1 MQNKNSQNILNL
13 NSNEAID
20 FFMRADQYHG
30 FELPEYFVFDDLL
43 ESVKNTI
50 ADRPYEECLA
60 MGKLPDDIVD
70 VNLDIL
76 LNKDGRY
83 AVRPIVL
90 PNPFLYYF
98 MVRELCDAT
107 GWAIVKD
114 LFEKFSVPHITSCA
128 LPVIATKKEAFHKSA
143 TILNWWNAME
153 QRSVELSLEYHY
165 MFVTDI
171 TNCYGSINPQAFD
184 WAFDLKNTKYER
196 KSDFPIA
203 KNVQKYLRAFQ
214 QGRNIGIPQGSAI
227 FDFASEIILGY
238 SDLLLHEAIDR
249 EGIDVQYEIIRYR
262 DDYRIFCNDK
272 GALERI
278 SYILQHVLE
287 GLNFRMNS
295 KKTKISESIVTDSI
309 KPDKLFYIYNTPIF
323 NKKGVDFDSFE
334 KHLLYIL
341 MFARQYPDSGS
352 IRTMLSDIDK
362 RIAEHLKPYEVEE
375 LWFSLDSGK
384 NEITKIKRQRLLTG
398 GSVRAMSAVCTQI
411 ALENVGCCHYAL
423 RVLSRMVDSLKDEDE
438 KMDIIDKVYEKL
450 CHQPNSTY
458 NQLWL
463 QNITYLRDKKNGS
476 SPYTMRL
483 CRLAAGDKVELWNNE
498 WLKKEYRKC
507 ITSNSV
513 IDKNSLKKL
522 SPIITFREARAYDDM
537 VANEVKEG
545 KHKKKK
551 VVRKPQ
557 ATAKTVAATPSAP
570 TGAAVTYREIFEKF
584 LDEDALSKNSLQRV
598 INKFDNIYTDQDIEG
613 FKEMFGDKW
622 ESELD
627 KFKREFYDHQ
637 TKIDPNG
644 QYLLK
649 TTLTRLNVSESV
661 IEKLVEAI
669 RKNHDIKGDSVISS
683 KPQATAKTVAATP
696 SAPTDG
702 AVTYRE
708 IFEKFLDEDALS
720 KNSLQRVINK
730 FDNIYTD
737 QDIEGFKE
745 MFGDKWESELDKFK
759 REFYDHQTK
768 IDPNGQYLL
777 KTTLT
782 RLNVSESVI
791 EKLVEAIRK
800 NHDLKGDDG
809 VSLCRI

>member
-1 MQNKNSQNILNL
+1 MQKKTSQNILCL

-20 FFMRADQYHG
+20 FFMKADQYHG

-43 ESVKNTI
+43 KDVRNAI

-60 MGKLPDDIVD
+60 KGMLPDDIAD

-83 AVRPIVL
+83 AVRPIIL

-98 MVRELCDAT
+98 LVRELCNET
-107 GWAIVKD
+107 GWAVVKE
-114 LFEKFSVPHITSCA
+114 LFEKFAVPHITSCA

-143 TILNWWNAME
+143 TILNWWNSME

-184 WAFDLKNTKYER
+184 WAFDLKNTLYER
-196 KSDFPIA
+196 KSDSLIA

-238 SDLLLHEAIDR
+238 SDLLLHEAIAR
-249 EGIDVQYEIIRYR
+249 EGIDTQYEIIRYR

-375 LWFSLDSGK
+375 FWISLKDDEGG
-384 NEITKIKRQRLLTG
+384 IKKVMRQRPLTG

-423 RVLSRMVDSLKDEDE
+423 RVLSRMVDSLKDEEE
-438 KMDIIDKVYEKL
+438 KLDIINKVYEKL
-450 CHQPNSTY
+450 CNQPNSTY

-463 QNITYLRDKKNGS
+463 QNITYLRDKKNGT
-476 SPYTMRL
+476 SPYSMRL
-483 CRLAAGDKVELWNNE
+483 CRLAAGEDVELWNNE
-498 WLKKEYRKC
+498 WLKEEYREC
-507 ITSNSV
+507 ISSNSV
-513 IDKNSLKKL
+513 IDEDSLKKL
-522 SPIITFREARAYDDM
+522 SPIITFRETRAYDEI
-537 VANEVKEG
+537 VENEGQEEKRN
-545 KHKKKK
+545 KDHDALPTSKKGRAK

-557 ATAKTVAATPSAP
+557 VTATTVATTSTTPTSTP
-570 TGAAVTYREIFEKF
+570 ISYREIFARF
-584 LDEDALSKNSLQRV
+584 LDENTL
-598 INKFDNIYTDQDIEG
+598 NKTNVQNLISHLGEQVTEDDIE
-613 FKEMFGDKW
+613 
-622 ESELD
+622 
-627 KFKREFYDHQ
+627 R
-637 TKIDPNG
+637 I
-644 QYLLK
+644 K
-649 TTLTRLNVSESV
+649 TTYGDVWNEGVKEFSTNMYEKAMTSSFGGKTRTPARIILRSAGVSDSV
-661 IEKLVEAI
+661 IERLLAAVREH
-669 RKNHDIKGDSVISS
+669 HDKMV
-683 KPQATAKTVAATP
+683 AK
-696 SAPTDG
+696 
-702 AVTYRE
+702 
-708 IFEKFLDEDALS
+708 
-720 KNSLQRVINK
+720 
-730 FDNIYTD
+730 
-737 QDIEGFKE
+737 
-745 MFGDKWESELDKFK
+745 
-759 REFYDHQTK
+759 
-768 IDPNGQYLL
+768 
-777 KTTLT
+777 
-782 RLNVSESVI
+782 
-791 EKLVEAIRK
+791 
-800 NHDLKGDDG
+800 
-809 VSLCRI
+809 